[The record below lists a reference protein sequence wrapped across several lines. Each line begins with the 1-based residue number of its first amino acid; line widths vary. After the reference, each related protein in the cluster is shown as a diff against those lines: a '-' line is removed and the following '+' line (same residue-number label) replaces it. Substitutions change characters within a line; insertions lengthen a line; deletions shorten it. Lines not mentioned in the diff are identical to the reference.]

1 MNQST
6 PLEVRLHLPLDR
18 FELEV
23 SFRSEARVTG
33 ILGPSGSGKSS
44 LLESIAGLRPA
55 ARGEVR
61 WGAAHWLAAPGRC
74 TSPPEQRQIG
84 YVPQEG
90 LLFPRRSVR
99 ENLRAGRRRALA
111 SGLDF
116 EAIQASTLELLE
128 LEPLLE
134 QSVQTLSGGERQR
147 VALARALCSGP
158 RFLLLDEPLSSLDLP
173 LRRRLLP
180 FLRRVAHD
188 FGLPVLLVSHDPIEV
203 QALCDH
209 LVVLNEGC
217 VLASGEPRRV
227 LARPEVMRVAAG
239 DAFENI
245 LPARVATRQ
254 ANSSE
259 LLLGDGPA
267 APRLVAPSTER
278 LPGENLLVGISAED
292 IILATSRPVDISA
305 RNILPSTILSVEGVG
320 PKRLVRTELLGGSHG
335 ALPPVCVDV
344 TLMTAEE
351 LSLVPGRQVFLLIKT
366 VACQLYDSVALPESP
381 SPE

>member
-1 MNQST
+1 MSAN
-6 PLEVRLHLPLDR
+6 PHLEVRLRLPLDR
-18 FELEV
+18 FELDVE
-23 SFRSEARVTG
+23 FHSEARVTAV
-33 ILGPSGSGKSS
+33 LGPSGSSKSS

-61 WGAAHWLAAPGRC
+61 WGEAHWLASKAARP
-74 TSPPEQRQIG
+74 SPPEARQIG

-111 SGLDF
+111 RGVDF
-116 EAIQASTLELLE
+116 ETIQESTLELLE
-128 LEPLLE
+128 LAPLLE

-180 FLRRVAHD
+180 YLRRVAQD
-188 FGLPVLLVSHDPIEV
+188 FGLPVLLVTHDPIEV
-203 QALCDH
+203 QALAEH
-209 LVVLNEGC
+209 LIVLDEGR
-217 VLASGEPRRV
+217 VLASGEPRQV
-227 LARPEVMRVAAG
+227 LARPEVLRLAAG

-245 LPARVATRQ
+245 LPARVSSRQ

-259 LLLGDGPA
+259 LLLGDGPG
-267 APRLVAPSTER
+267 APLLIAPSTER

-292 IILATSRPVDISA
+292 IILATTRPQNISA
-305 RNILPSTILSVEGVG
+305 RNILRSTILSVEALEE
-320 PKRLVRTELLGGSHG
+320 KRLVRAELHPG
-335 ALPPVCVDV
+335 LPPVCVEV
-344 TLMTAEE
+344 TAMTAQE
-351 LSLVPGRQVFLLIKT
+351 LSLIPGREVFLLIKT
-366 VACQLYDSVALPESP
+366 VACQLYDSVALPDP
-381 SPE
+381 SAPA